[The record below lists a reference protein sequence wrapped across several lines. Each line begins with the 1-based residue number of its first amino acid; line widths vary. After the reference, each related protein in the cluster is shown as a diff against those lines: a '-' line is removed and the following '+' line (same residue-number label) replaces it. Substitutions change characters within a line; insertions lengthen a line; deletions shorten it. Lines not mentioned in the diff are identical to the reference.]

1 MRISTLQ
8 RMIALNRKE
17 IRAQELKIDLCKQS
31 LAMLRQFN
39 ALSANYLHVLRDTGQ
54 DSALVSSES
63 IARETKREAQLVSKL
78 RRHKQKLAKLVE
90 TQKEMLRELRKQTDK
105 MIDRRDRGWAR
116 LNALLE
122 FNEEWDQRSVW
133 GRWLSVSTETVTRFF
148 K

>member
-1 MRISTLQ
+1 
-8 RMIALNRKE
+8 MIALNRKE

-39 ALSANYLHVLRDTGQ
+39 ALSANYLRVLRDTGQ

-78 RRHKQKLAKLVE
+78 RRHKQKLSKLVE

-105 MIDRRDRGWAR
+105 MIDERDR
-116 LNALLE
+116 LNALLK

>member
-39 ALSANYLHVLRDTGQ
+39 ALSANYLRVLRDTGQ

-78 RRHKQKLAKLVE
+78 RRHKQKLSKLVE

-105 MIDRRDRGWAR
+105 MIDERDR
-116 LNALLE
+116 LNALLK